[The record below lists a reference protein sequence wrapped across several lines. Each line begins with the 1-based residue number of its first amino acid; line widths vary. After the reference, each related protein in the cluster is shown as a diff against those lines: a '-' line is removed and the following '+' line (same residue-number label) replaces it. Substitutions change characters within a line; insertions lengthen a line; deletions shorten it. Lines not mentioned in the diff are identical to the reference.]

1 MEDNK
6 PEDFKRELG
15 LLDGTMLVVG
25 SMIGSGIF
33 IVSSDMV
40 RQLGSAGWLIAMWIL
55 TGVITVIAA
64 VSYGE
69 LSAMFPKAGGQ
80 YVYIKEAY
88 GKLIGFLYGWSFFA
102 VVQTGTIAA
111 VGVAFAKFAAYLYAP
126 FSDKN
131 ILYEIG
137 YFKLNAAQI
146 VSIAT
151 IILLSYINSRG
162 VKNSKILQTV
172 LTVIKILSIAGL
184 IIFGFMAAK
193 AEVWD
198 ANWSNAW
205 VSQSLDV
212 NSGSWMPI
220 SGLALI
226 SAISAALVGSLFS
239 SVAWEGVTF
248 IAGEIKNPK
257 RNVGLSLFLGTL
269 IVSVIYILANVMYLA
284 VVPIQGIATAES
296 DRVAVVASQDIFG
309 SIGTLII
316 AVMIM
321 ISTFACNNGLIMAG
335 ARVYYTM
342 AQDGVFFK
350 KAAQLNKASVPA
362 WSIWVQCFWA
372 SALCLTGKYGDLL
385 DFVVIV
391 VLIFYILTIL
401 GIFILRKKIPD
412 VERPYKAFGYPFL
425 PAIYIIIAS
434 AICMALLYTKTSTS
448 GWGVLIMLMGVP
460 IYYLTKAK
468 E

>member
-1 MEDNK
+1 MEENK
-6 PEDFKRELG
+6 PDDFKRELG

-40 RQLGSAGWLIAMWIL
+40 RQLGSAGWLIAMWVL

-88 GKLIGFLYGWSFFA
+88 GKLVGFLYGWSFFA
-102 VVQTGTIAA
+102 VIQTGTIAA
-111 VGVAFAKFAAYLYAP
+111 VGVAFAKFSAYLYP
-126 FSDKN
+126 PLSDQN
-131 ILYEIG
+131 ILFELG
-137 YFKLNAAQI
+137 SFKLNAAQI
-146 VSIAT
+146 LSIVT

-172 LTVIKILSIAGL
+172 LTVIKIVSLAGL
-184 IIFGFMAAK
+184 IIFGFMAAN

-198 ANWSNAW
+198 ANWTNAW
-205 VSQSLDV
+205 VSRSLDV
-212 NSGSWMPI
+212 NSGNWMPI
-220 SGLALI
+220 SGIALI

-269 IVSVIYILANVMYLA
+269 TVCFIYIIANIMYLA
-284 VVPIQGIATAES
+284 VVPLQGIATAES
-296 DRVAVVASQDIFG
+296 DRVAVVASQTIFG
-309 SIGTLII
+309 GIGTLII

-350 KAAQLNKASVPA
+350 KAAQLNKASVPE

-401 GIFILRKKIPD
+401 GIFILRRKLPN

-425 PAIYIIIAS
+425 PGLYVVIAT
-434 AICMALLYTKTSTS
+434 AICVALLYTKTSTS
-448 GWGVLIMLMGVP
+448 GWGVVIMLVGIPV
-460 IYYLTKAK
+460 YYLTKAK